1 MAKVTYKKWLA
12 QVKHQVDAAMMEA
25 ICLKEDLE
33 AEVDKMDQVAAKRK
47 VLKEMPKRYYNL
59 VSAVDQLDMI
69 VGHLVE
75 AGEIEVRL

>member
-1 MAKVTYKKWLA
+1 MAKVTYKKWLG
-12 QVKHQVDAAMMEA
+12 QVKSQVDAAMMEA

-33 AEVDKMDQVAAKRK
+33 SEVDKMDQAASKRK
-47 VLKEMPKRYYNL
+47 TLKERPKRYYKL
-59 VSAVDQLDMI
+59 VDSVDQLDMI